1 MRTTDIALLI
11 KAHDYRFQ
19 TFEEG
24 VYDVLGKVGLR
35 DDQAA
40 HFYALLVECCP
51 KGKGTPLGIIEQTL
65 TDARKTMPR

>member
-40 HFYALLVECCP
+40 HFYAVLVERCP
-51 KGKGTPLGIIEQTL
+51 EGKLTPTGVMEEVLNN
-65 TDARKTMPR
+65 AKRTMPR

>member
-24 VYDVLGKVGLR
+24 VYDVLGSVGLR

-40 HFYALLVECCP
+40 HFYAVLVERCP
-51 KGKGTPLGIIEQTL
+51 KGKLTPTGELEQVL
-65 TDARKTMPR
+65 THARKTCPQ